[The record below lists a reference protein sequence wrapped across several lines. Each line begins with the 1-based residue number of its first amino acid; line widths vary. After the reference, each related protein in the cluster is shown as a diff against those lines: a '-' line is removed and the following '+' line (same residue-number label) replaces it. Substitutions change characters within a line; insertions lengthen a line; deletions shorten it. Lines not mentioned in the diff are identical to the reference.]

1 MLIWQRSLFK
11 SQHREKGASV
21 KHMNEAKKYKSLVRK
36 ILRSLGMDCSDT
48 VGEATIGSLGCWVVV
63 TSLSSVSSTMLEG
76 PSSASRALPCGTP
89 SGISCTISSTSE
101 SGANTK
107 VSICSDH
114 QRKKMKRW
122 SMVDTRLTI
131 FLDFFNCYKNSKIS
145 TQSEF
150 LHTGG
155 DISKVYLLFFFGRAI
170 SFAHNRSLLCL
181 TSPCAGASLLLKE

>member
-11 SQHREKGASV
+11 SQHLEKGASV

-36 ILRSLGMDCSDT
+36 VLRSLGMDCSDT

-63 TSLSSVSSTMLEG
+63 TSLSSVSSTVLEG
-76 PSSASRALPCGTP
+76 PSSASRAFPCGTP

-122 SMVDTRLTI
+122 SMVDTTQGLPYSLTSSSIVTKTARLVLNLNFYTPEETSVK
-131 FLDFFNCYKNSKIS
+131 Y
-145 TQSEF
+145 T
-150 LHTGG
+150 
-155 DISKVYLLFFFGRAI
+155 YFFFW
-170 SFAHNRSLLCL
+170 
-181 TSPCAGASLLLKE
+181 